1 MGRRPKRGGEHQ
13 YLHHHLHHEDG
24 CEDVVGDAEE
34 GPLLQGETSG
44 RSTSTSPCPTQRAS
58 LPSETHSAAWVN
70 VWPLQGNGDTVEED
84 EDKDHVVKHLVC
96 DDFLAGD
103 A

>member
-1 MGRRPKRGGEHQ
+1 M
-13 YLHHHLHHEDG
+13 
-24 CEDVVGDAEE
+24 
-34 GPLLQGETSG
+34 
-44 RSTSTSPCPTQRAS
+44 
-58 LPSETHSAAWVN
+58 THSAVGVN
-70 VWPLQGNGDTVEED
+70 FGALHSDGDTVEED